1 MNKKLYHDVNL
12 NKPQE
17 YSNYENLDIQWG
29 YFNQSIN

>member
-1 MNKKLYHDVNL
+1 MNKKLYQDVNL

-29 YFNQSIN
+29 Y